1 MSRRGGK
8 RKRER
13 PHHDRSY
20 HPDQGAQEQHIADA
34 PRSHGEP
41 RHALPLVFQEPF
53 WGSGWSF
60 GRKQTDLTRRSNC
73 QCGWAATIL
82 FPVRIPVFELSSP
95 QWAVADVTRF
105 SHKHSTMN

>member
-60 GRKQTDLTRRSNC
+60 GRKQNRLNSS
-73 QCGWAATIL
+73 
-82 FPVRIPVFELSSP
+82 FKLSM
-95 QWAVADVTRF
+95 WLG
-105 SHKHSTMN
+105 SHHFVSSQNPCI